1 MRQHWSHSIMKYTTL
16 TAIFS
21 SFLVSTPIAHA
32 ESCVCS
38 TGAVVEA
45 NQRCPALNA
54 AQQQTELNW
63 VNRHLAKRQLDVEVD
78 KFYSAEVSRVQQGLL
93 DRLTCVEQQ
102 RRAQLLP
109 EIAHFNDTRAYSALA
124 AIENLYRYHLTANRN
139 VETET
144 YYYNSDNVNS
154 TITLTHV
161 VYDGNTR
168 HDFYN
173 DDRYWRERE
182 REEARRRW
190 EESER
195 DRFRR
200 EAIERERIKREIFE
214 RQRRE
219 EEWQRERMRRQEE
232 QRREEMRREQERRER
247 IERERDER
255 ERREREQERREWQER
270 KEQRREERHDERR
283 DEKRDDR
290 RDSSRFPH
298 ERYRNEQTNNQQ
310 PTKGVH
316 NFGARVEL
324 E

>member
-1 MRQHWSHSIMKYTTL
+1 MRQHWSHSIIKYTTL

-21 SFLVSTPIAHA
+21 GFLASISIAHA

-93 DRLTCVEQQ
+93 DRLSCVEQQ
-102 RRAQLLP
+102 RRTQLLP
-109 EIAHFNDTRAYSALA
+109 EIAHFNDTRAYSALT
-124 AIENLYRYHLTANRN
+124 AIENLYRYHLTANNRN
-139 VETET
+139 VEIET
-144 YYYNSDNVNS
+144 YHYNTDNVNS
-154 TITLTHV
+154 MITLTQV
-161 VYDGNTR
+161 VYDGNHPYHR

-190 EESER
+190 EEAER
-195 DRFRR
+195 DRLRR
-200 EAIERERIKREIFE
+200 EAIERERIREIFE

-219 EEWQRERMRRQEE
+219 EEWRREQIQRKEE
-232 QRREEMRREQERRER
+232 QRREEYRREQERRER
-247 IERERDER
+247 ERAER
-255 ERREREQERREWQER
+255 ERREWKER
-270 KEQRREERHDERR
+270 KEERREERRDER
-283 DEKRDDR
+283 RDDR
-290 RDSSRFPH
+290 RDDRRDGRWDSSRFPN
-298 ERYRNEQTNNQQ
+298 ERYRNEQPSQQ

-316 NFGARVEL
+316 NLGARVEL